1 MIGGP
6 DSSSDARR
14 SGDEEREAENVS
26 LVGKNLDWHLRRR
39 FLGIDM
45 EVAEPLLGF
54 SDSEFRESETGVV
67 VMTAEG

>member
-26 LVGKNLDWHLRRR
+26 LVGKNLDSIQKYRKV
-39 FLGIDM
+39 
-45 EVAEPLLGF
+45 E
-54 SDSEFRESETGVV
+54 
-67 VMTAEG
+67 